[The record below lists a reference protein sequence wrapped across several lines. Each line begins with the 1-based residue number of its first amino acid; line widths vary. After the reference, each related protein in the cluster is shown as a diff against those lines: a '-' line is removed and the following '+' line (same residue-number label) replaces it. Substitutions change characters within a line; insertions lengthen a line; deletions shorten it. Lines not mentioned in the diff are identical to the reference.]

1 MRTIWLVGLLFLW
14 VGAALGQ
21 TSIPYRKLQTPS
33 GSVQVPLCLSGTIT
47 AVPPLSFCMD
57 AATHLINELD
67 FIPGV
72 WRLAAANDTA
82 KKALEEFKD
91 KPTLVT
97 ACGYVSGSPECRL
110 LGVFWVGPAAE
121 IEKNLSKPR

>member
-1 MRTIWLVGLLFLW
+1 
-14 VGAALGQ
+14 
-21 TSIPYRKLQTPS
+21 
-33 GSVQVPLCLSGTIT
+33 
-47 AVPPLSFCMD
+47 MD